1 MTFASV
7 LAFLALNV
15 FFIILAGVV
24 LAFVMIAKNPT
35 ESEETNYDEYDS
47 NIRGQDLE
55 TYLQRF
61 VQKPHGMSFTKVFA
75 IACGFVWIINLWNMV
90 LIKIVPSFNMRFNAM
105 DTYLAAMLP
114 PAFGLLEAA
123 VLATS
128 ESMIGTGDLAA
139 VWQPWELTSHH
150 LGDAIDSRK
159 SGRAKSSLTD
169 YFGPC
174 DEDCGGFRLRRSLAC
189 VCPAHLSNLM
199 PLLVRQSRQQYD
211 DLERRKLGQACN
223 HGDDLNGHHAQVLT
237 IDDCYIVAIITA
249 SYILWRLEAGS
260 GSREMIA

>member
-1 MTFASV
+1 MTAKKSFDDLMGILRPFVDWVTETEPEV
-7 LAFLALNV
+7 LTYAIFRRPKALKELLLIVRYKDRKALKGHLEAPQHTDVVEKLSKALESEITQSTTLWHEVSDSFVNSGMEEV
-15 FFIILAGVV
+15 KTRGVTGVV

-123 VLATS
+123 
-128 ESMIGTGDLAA
+128 
-139 VWQPWELTSHH
+139 
-150 LGDAIDSRK
+150 
-159 SGRAKSSLTD
+159 
-169 YFGPC
+169 
-174 DEDCGGFRLRRSLAC
+174 
-189 VCPAHLSNLM
+189 
-199 PLLVRQSRQQYD
+199 
-211 DLERRKLGQACN
+211 
-223 HGDDLNGHHAQVLT
+223 
-237 IDDCYIVAIITA
+237 
-249 SYILWRLEAGS
+249 
-260 GSREMIA
+260 